1 MKRLYILASVIL
13 AFSASS
19 VAAELTAEVPKG
31 DPEFIAKATSAAPAD
46 IGKDATFIRT
56 RLTAS
61 SRPPVKAGTNGWTC
75 AVGLDGAP
83 WCADAAGVEW
93 FKAIYDPGRAA

>member
-1 MKRLYILASVIL
+1 MKRFCILASAML

-46 IGKDATFIRT
+46 VALDATFIRI
-56 RLTAS
+56 
-61 SRPPVKAGTNGWTC
+61 G
-75 AVGLDGAP
+75 DG
-83 WCADAAGVEW
+83 
-93 FKAIYDPGRAA
+93 FKPTTI

>member
-1 MKRLYILASVIL
+1 MKRFCILASAML

-46 IGKDATFIRT
+46 VAKDATFIRIGDGFKPT
-56 RLTAS
+56 TIQS
-61 SRPPVKAGTNGWTC
+61 GTNGWT
-75 AVGLDGAP
+75 AP
-83 WCADAAGVEW
+83 SDQTACPGVP
-93 FKAIYDPGRAA
+93 IPPVLNGSRQL